1 MSERS
6 TEIVPPRLLAA
17 LREQRADCPPLE
29 LLLEPE
35 RAEAADRERI
45 ERHVELCPICA
56 GIVEPASDEID
67 DLTWRGVERELDARG
82 RPWEARAG
90 VSDARERPPILL
102 AIAAGVLVLLGGL
115 AVWRLLSDSPPPP
128 ASSGVLR
135 GAPIQPLEPAGA
147 VDSVE
152 VFRWRTAAPLEAELH
167 VEVERGEAPLLTP
180 PLWTPLWRGV
190 ASGGSLEAPV
200 SLREQLAPGA
210 YRWRVSAVDS
220 GGAIVARSSWIE
232 FQIE

>member
-82 RPWEARAG
+82 RPWAARAG

-102 AIAAGVLVLLGGL
+102 AIAAAALVLLGGL

-135 GAPIQPLEPAGA
+135 GAPIQPLEPAGEVGS
-147 VDSVE
+147 VD
-152 VFRWRTAAPLEAELH
+152 VFRWRIVAPLEAELH
-167 VEVERGEAPLLTP
+167 VEVERGEAPL
-180 PLWTPLWRGV
+180 WTPLWKPLWSEA
-190 ASGGSLEAPV
+190 ASGGSLEAPP
-200 SLREQLAPGA
+200 SLRDQLGAGA
-210 YRWRVSAVDS
+210 YRWRVTALDSA
-220 GGAIVARSSWIE
+220 GAVVARSSWIE